1 MGVVSSSPAGLKLL
15 LNAPLQCW
23 SDIPQEKLLERPIEI
38 TPTKPS
44 ESTETEVA

>member
-1 MGVVSSSPAGLKLL
+1 VVSRSPDGLKLL
-15 LNAPLQCW
+15 LNAPFNAGATFH
-23 SDIPQEKLLERPIEI
+23 KGKVLERPIEI